1 MTQMDAISLSPG
13 TVTPLPLWR
22 RGMRAGGVDWV
33 FILPAVAVYVGVIFL
48 PIVMGVGYA
57 FTDWDG
63 LNPNANYV
71 GLDNFRRMITD
82 PHASGAILNTLIIAV
97 LLVASKVV
105 VGLMLALA
113 VNVRLKSRNLL
124 RLLFFTP
131 VIMTPIIVS
140 YLWKYIF
147 SNRGTL
153 NTILGWF
160 DLEGL
165 NWLGEPTLA
174 LISILIVT
182 SWQVVGLYMVI
193 FLAGLQAV
201 PPELDEAAR
210 MDGASAWQRLRHV
223 TLPML
228 APSITVA
235 VVVALIQSL
244 RIFDQIY
251 ALTHGGPGYAT
262 ETLSTMIYRISFQF
276 GEFSYGAAISL
287 SFSLIVAA
295 IVLPV
300 MLLLRRREISHG

>member
-1 MTQMDAISLSPG
+1 MTQTDATSLPPE
-13 TVTPLPLWR
+13 TVDPLPFWR
-22 RGMRAGGVDWV
+22 RVKRAGGVDWI
-33 FILPAVAVYVGVIFL
+33 FILPAVAVYVGVIL
-48 PIVMGVGYA
+48 APILMGVHYA

-63 LNPNANYV
+63 LNPNPNYI
-71 GLDNFRRMITD
+71 GLENFRRMITD
-82 PHASGAILNTLIIAV
+82 PHAAGAIGTTLLIAA
-97 LLVASKVV
+97 LLVVAKVL

-113 VNVRLKSRNLL
+113 VNSRLKSRNLL

-160 DLEGL
+160 GLDGL

-174 LISILIVT
+174 LVSILIVT
-182 SWQVVGLYMVI
+182 AWQVVGLYMVI

-201 PPELDEAAR
+201 PPELEEAAR

-235 VVVALIQSL
+235 VVVALIQGL

-287 SFSLIVAA
+287 AFSLIVAA

-300 MLLLRRREISHG
+300 MFLLRRREFSHG

>member
-1 MTQMDAISLSPG
+1 MTQKDATSLPPE

-22 RGMRAGGVDWV
+22 RGMRAGGVDWI
-33 FILPAVAVYVGVIFL
+33 FILPAVAIYVAVIFS
-48 PIVMGVGYA
+48 PIVIGVGYA

-63 LNPNANYV
+63 LSPNPQFI

-82 PHASGAILNTLIIAV
+82 PHAFGAILNTLLIAV
-97 LLVASKVV
+97 LLVIAKVV
-105 VGLMLALA
+105 AGLMLALA
-113 VNVRLKSRNLL
+113 VNSRLKSRNLL

-153 NTILGWF
+153 NTVLDWF
-160 DLEGL
+160 GIEGL
-165 NWLGEPTLA
+165 YWLGSPTLA
-174 LISILIVT
+174 LVSILVVT
-182 SWQVVGLYMVI
+182 AWQVVGLYMVI
-193 FLAGLQAV
+193 FLAGLQAI

-228 APSITVA
+228 APSVTVA

-287 SFSLIVAA
+287 TFSLIVAA